1 MAIMSMKTY
10 VNIFCAIIKQMI
22 SYQEI
27 KTWFQDKENKQKIVY
42 GVCFVLVFIVGF
54 GAGKYDQ
61 STQNSYQAKQTNY
74 TTKPAVTQTAAPKTG
89 KNGLAVQSTTTPAN
103 CPIKGNI
110 GVKGIKIYHIIG
122 GAFYK
127 IVKPEQCF
135 NTETEALAAGF
146 VKSSR

>member
-1 MAIMSMKTY
+1 M
-10 VNIFCAIIKQMI
+10 V

-27 KTWFQDKENKQKIVY
+27 KTWFSEKENKQKIVY

-61 STQNSYQAKQTNY
+61 TTQNPYQIKQTNY
-74 TTKPAVTQTAAPKTG
+74 TTKPATTQTAATAKT
-89 KNGLAVQSTTTPAN
+89 AVSVPVIQGTTTPAN

-110 GVKGIKIYHIIG
+110 SAKGYKIYHILG

-127 IVKPEQCF
+127 LVKPEQCF
-135 NTETEALAAGF
+135 NTEAEAQAAGF